1 MTARDLIISIG
12 VFFWIGIMVGITM
25 SINNHVKALREEI
38 KKPIVVQ
45 LAPIQETLIT
55 ITAYTARKEECNKDP
70 HRTAIMTKPK
80 VGRTIAVSHDLIHWL
95 GGWVYISGVGIRK
108 VEDLM
113 NERFTMKMDLL
124 VGSVSEAMKWGEQER
139 RVVFLGR

>member
-1 MTARDLIISIG
+1 MNARNLIFVII
-12 VFFWIGIMVGITM
+12 VIFFLGTITGRVVL
-25 SINNHVKALREEI
+25 INEHLEVIEKEME
-38 KKPIVVQ
+38 KPVVVQ
-45 LAPIQETLIT
+45 LAPIQEALIT

-124 VGSVSEAMKWGEQER
+124 VDSVSEATKWGIQER
-139 RVVFLGR
+139 RVIFLGR

>member
-1 MTARDLIISIG
+1 MNARNLIFSMG
-12 VFFWIGIMVGITM
+12 FFLWIGIMVGITM
-25 SINNHVKALREEI
+25 SINNHVKALREEM
-38 KKPIVVQ
+38 KKPVVVQ
-45 LAPIQETLIT
+45 LAPIQEALIT

-124 VGSVSEAMKWGEQER
+124 VDSVSEATKWGIQER
-139 RVVFLGR
+139 RVIFLGR

>member
-1 MTARDLIISIG
+1 MNARNLIFVII
-12 VFFWIGIMVGITM
+12 VIFFLGTITGRVVL
-25 SINNHVKALREEI
+25 INEHLEVIEKEME
-38 KKPIVVQ
+38 KSIVVQ
-45 LAPIQETLIT
+45 LPPIQEALIT

-124 VGSVSEAMKWGEQER
+124 VGSVSEATKWGIQER
-139 RVVFLGR
+139 RVIFLGR

>member
-12 VFFWIGIMVGITM
+12 FFFWIGIMVGITM

-45 LAPIQETLIT
+45 LAPVQEAFIT

-70 HRTAIMTKPK
+70 QKTAIMTKPK
-80 VGRTIAVSHDLIHWL
+80 VGRTIAVSHDLICWL

-124 VGSVSEAMKWGEQER
+124 VGSVSEATKWGEQEH

>member
-1 MTARDLIISIG
+1 MNARNWIFVIIVIFFLGTITGRVVLINKHLEVIEKE
-12 VFFWIGIMVGITM
+12 M
-25 SINNHVKALREEI
+25 
-38 KKPIVVQ
+38 KKPVVVQ
-45 LAPIQETLIT
+45 LAPTQEALIT

-70 HRTAIMTKPK
+70 QKTAIMTKPK

-108 VEDLM
+108 AEDLM

-124 VGSVSEAMKWGEQER
+124 VGSVSEATKWGEQEH

>member
-1 MTARDLIISIG
+1 MNVRNFIIIIGFSI
-12 VFFWIGIMVGITM
+12 WIGIMAGIRM
-25 SINNHVKALREEI
+25 SINDHVKALREEI

-45 LAPIQETLIT
+45 LAPIQEALIT

-70 HRTAIMTKPK
+70 HKTAIMTKPK
-80 VGRTIAVSHDLIHWL
+80 VGRTIAVSHDLVHWL

-124 VGSVSEAMKWGEQER
+124 VGSVQEATKWGEQEH